1 MNAMLEADIYGNVNS
16 SHVMATAMQNG
27 IGGSGDFTRNAYISI
42 FVSPSQ
48 AKGGTISCIV
58 PMVSTSTTPSTTSM

>member
-16 SHVMATAMQNG
+16 SHVMGTAMQNG
-27 IGGSGDFTRNAYISI
+27 IGGSGDFTRNAFISM

-48 AKGGTISCIV
+48 G
-58 PMVSTSTTPSTTSM
+58 